1 MIKPRFRE
9 AFLFISILLKVRLK
23 GKLKITSNSKR
34 KRMGKTLLWLALLGI
49 MGCKGVVHEQKKE
62 IAEAK
67 EFPITKTDA
76 EWKAELTDIEY
87 YVLRKAATE
96 NAFTSDLLENKEKGT
111 YVCAA
116 CATPLFR
123 SEHKFD
129 SGTGWPS
136 FDREIE
142 NNVGYDVDYKIGY
155 ARTEEHCATCG
166 GHLGHVFNDGPRNT
180 TGKRHC
186 INGVALDFIPDSE

>member
-1 MIKPRFRE
+1 MKNI
-9 AFLFISILLKVRLK
+9 IVI
-23 GKLKITSNSKR
+23 IIC
-34 KRMGKTLLWLALLGI
+34 ALLFN
-49 MGCKGVVHEQKKE
+49 CKSSAQDKATEKE
-62 IAEAK
+62 V
-67 EFPITKTDA
+67 FTITKTEA
-76 EWKAELTDIEY
+76 EWKEQLSDMEF
-87 YVLRKAATE
+87 YVLREAGTE
-96 NAFTSDLLENKEKGT
+96 RPFSSALNKNYKDGV
-111 YVCAA
+111 YVCKA
-116 CATPLFR
+116 CETPLFK

-142 NNVGYDVDYKIGY
+142 GNVAYTTDYKIGY

-186 INGVALDFIPDSE
+186 INGVSLKFIPNK